1 MGVEHAQLC
10 VYSMSGQKLNSL
22 NLNTRQL
29 QQKLHL
35 GTLADGVYLL
45 SIEQGAQALGFKRIS
60 VIHQ

>member
-29 QQKLHL
+29 QQKINIDS
-35 GTLADGVYLL
+35 LADGLYLVG
-45 SIEQGAQALGFKRIS
+45 IEYGALTLGFKRIS
-60 VIHQ
+60 VIQQ